1 MSDFSLKKRY
11 EAVLLRLKS
20 QQIELLVQITDM
32 LENPSGDLSELQEMV
47 EDYTQIEGAFITFKQ
62 TIGDYINAKEAE
74 NAPPPPPVEERPPP
88 PDPESSKV
96 VTPEMSPTMKRSQ
109 SARKPRK
116 KKAAPAPK
124 QAEGEE

>member
-74 NAPPPPPVEERPPP
+74 NAPPPPVEEKPPP

-116 KKAAPAPK
+116 KKTAPAPK

>member
-32 LENPSGDLSELQEMV
+32 LENPSGDLSEVQELV
-47 EDYTQIEGAFITFKQ
+47 EDYTQIEGAFMTFKQ

-74 NAPPPPPVEERPPP
+74 NAPPPPPEEKPLA

-109 SARKPRK
+109 TVKRVRK
-116 KKAAPAPK
+116 KKTTPAPK